1 MLPQAQ
7 WYTAKE
13 FGIIDVRFIIVV
25 ATAFGAVFDWLGNYF
40 CISIAV
46 YFKNIFALNE
56 ELLFI
61 LNILLTFIR
70 N

>member
-25 ATAFGAVFDWLGNYF
+25 ATAFGAAFDWLGNYF

-46 YFKNIFALNE
+46 YFRNIFA
-56 ELLFI
+56 
-61 LNILLTFIR
+61 
-70 N
+70 